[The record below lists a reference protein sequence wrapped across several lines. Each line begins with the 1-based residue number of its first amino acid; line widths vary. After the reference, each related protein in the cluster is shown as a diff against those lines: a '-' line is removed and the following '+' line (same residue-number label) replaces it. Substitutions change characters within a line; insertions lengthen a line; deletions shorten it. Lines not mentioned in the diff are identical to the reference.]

1 MGLRWRTWVWGALP
15 SVVGYGV
22 CLAFVA
28 VPTVLLVSR
37 WDTPPQAPSLEGLFH
52 VGEIKVSLNS
62 TVDSNRLLRE
72 GGPAVFAEVADGRW
86 RERDMADPLTAAHP
100 PDLSLVGSSQV
111 LHFYRGNGT
120 GGVRAL
126 VVIVS
131 EGRLTAGWVVRTVG
145 ETGWFGRGLTERNAP
160 LPLLIGDEREVFGDD
175 ANPDCLRL
183 DYRLGLLSV
192 AGPLGTVCDP

>member
-1 MGLRWRTWVWGALP
+1 M
-15 SVVGYGV
+15 VGYAV
-22 CLAFVA
+22 CVGMVG
-28 VPTVLLVSR
+28 VPTALVLSA
-37 WDTPPQAPSLEGLFH
+37 WEYTPPPPPPSHAEPLIRIDLK
-52 VGEIKVSLNS
+52 ITWTSPL
-62 TVDSNRLLRE
+62 DSKRLLRE

-86 RERDMADPLTAAHP
+86 RERDLADPLTAAHP
-100 PDLSLVGSSQV
+100 PDLTLVSSSQV

-120 GGVRAL
+120 DGVRAL
-126 VVIVS
+126 VMVVS

-192 AGPLGTVCDP
+192 AGPLGAVCDP